1 MSEPYVPPTAPPPSG
16 PPATGRPGLPWDR
29 EKTGNALV
37 DTAKA
42 LITSPGT
49 AFAEVREKGDYMS
62 PVLFAV
68 IFGTVGAVFGQIWNL
83 VFGGAMN
90 TWMAAAMPPEMRDQM
105 AQAMQPTVAGVVIG
119 IVLAPIFVLVGV
131 FVGGAIYH
139 LFLLLVGG
147 TKESTAGF
155 EGTVRSVSY
164 ASVASLAQI
173 IPFIGPMVGI
183 VWGIVLNV
191 IGLSRIHRTTTG
203 KSVAAVLLPWLVCC
217 ICLAILFATM
227 GAAMFAALSGAGQ

>member
-1 MSEPYVPPTAPPPSG
+1 MSEPYNPPMAPPPSG
-16 PPATGRPGLPWDR
+16 PPAYGRPGLPWDR

-37 DTAKA
+37 DTAKR
-42 LITSPGT
+42 LITAPGA
-49 AFAEVREKGDYMS
+49 AFEEVREKGDYMS

-68 IFGTVGAVFGQIWNL
+68 ILGTVGAVIGQIWNL
-83 VFGGAMN
+83 IFGGVMN
-90 TWMAAAMPPEMRDQM
+90 AWMIGVMPMEMRDQM
-105 AQAMQPTVAGVVIG
+105 AAAMAPTVAGVVFG
-119 IVLAPIFVLVGV
+119 IVLAPIFVLIGV

-173 IPFIGPMVGI
+173 VPFVGPMIGL

-203 KSVAAVLLPWLVCC
+203 RSLAAVLLPWLVCC
-217 ICLAILFATM
+217 ICLIIFVVTMMGTIMAAI
-227 GAAMFAALSGAGQ
+227 GANQ

>member
-1 MSEPYVPPTAPPPSG
+1 MSEPYNPPTAPPPSG
-16 PPATGRPGLPWDR
+16 PPAYGRPGLPWDR
-29 EKTGNALV
+29 EKSGNALV
-37 DTAKA
+37 DTAKK
-42 LITSPGT
+42 LITAPGE

-68 IFGTVGAVFGQIWNL
+68 ILGTVGAVFGQIWNL

-90 TWMAAAMPPEMRDQM
+90 AWMIGMMPPEMRDQM
-105 AQAMQPTVAGVVIG
+105 AEAMAPTVAGVVFG
-119 IVLAPIFVLVGV
+119 IVLAPIFVLIGV

-164 ASVASLAQI
+164 ASVAGLAQI
-173 IPFIGPMVGI
+173 IPFAGPIIAI
-183 VWGIVLNV
+183 VWGVVLNV
-191 IGLSRIHRTTTG
+191 IGLSRIHRTSTG
-203 KSVAAVLLPWLVCC
+203 RSLAAVLLPWVLCC
-217 ICLAILFATM
+217 ICIAILVVTM
-227 GAAMFAALSGAGQ
+227 GAAIGAAIAGAGQ